1 MMVTSYTQV
10 FGCKE
15 GSFPFKYPGI
25 PMNYR
30 KLTNK
35 DWSVIK
41 ERLKTLCNQKGKFL
55 SVGGRLV
62 LINSLLSNLPIFML
76 SFFRSS
82 KGVLKKL
89 DYYRSRFFWQYG
101 EHHKKYRLAR
111 WSIISF
117 VHLSV

>member
-25 PMNYR
+25 PMNYS

-41 ERLKTLCNQKGKFL
+41 ERLKKIVQPERQVF
-55 SVGGRLV
+55 
-62 LINSLLSNLPIFML
+62 I
-76 SFFRSS
+76 
-82 KGVLKKL
+82 
-89 DYYRSRFFWQYG
+89 SRR
-101 EHHKKYRLAR
+101 E
-111 WSIISF
+111 ISTN
-117 VHLSV
+117 